1 MNILQQIVEHKKQEI
16 AEAKNQLPE
25 SELCGQEFFYR
36 ERRPFF
42 NRLEM
47 PGATGINVIAEIKR
61 ASPSRGIIRP
71 DLDVVKYASDY
82 ELGGASALS
91 VLTDSLYFKGSV
103 EDLKKVRKTTSLPVL
118 RKDFI
123 ISSYQIYESFAMGA
137 DAVLLIVRILSSMQ
151 LKDYIDLC
159 AKIGMDVLVETHSKE
174 DIEAAVSAGAKL
186 IGINNRNLSS
196 FETDVETSARLASI
210 LTPDQIAVA
219 ESGIKSREDIEKLM
233 NAGIR
238 NFLIGESLVRAPDA
252 RAFLRVLLGAPQT
265 KRQAFPVYAD

>member
-16 AEAKNQLPE
+16 AKAKNRMPE
-25 SELCGQEFFYR
+25 SELRGQALSHR

-42 NRLEM
+42 KRLSM
-47 PGATGINVIAEIKR
+47 PGTAGINVIAEIKR

-71 DLDVVKYASDY
+71 DLNVTKYALDC

-91 VLTDSLYFKGSV
+91 VLTDSRYFKGSI
-103 EDLKKVRKTTSLPVL
+103 EDLKKVKKTTSLPVL

-123 ISSYQIYESFAMGA
+123 ISSYQIYESSAIGA
-137 DAVLLIVRILSSMQ
+137 DAVLLIVRILSSRQ

-174 DIEAAVSAGAKL
+174 EIEVATMAGAKL

-196 FETDVETSARLASI
+196 FRTDVETAARLAS
-210 LTPDQIAVA
+210 LLSPDQIAVA

-233 NAGIR
+233 DAGIR
-238 NFLIGESLVRAPDA
+238 NFLIGESLVRAPDT
-252 RAFLRVLLGAPQT
+252 RAFLQTLLEG
-265 KRQAFPVYAD
+265 

>member
-1 MNILQQIVEHKKQEI
+1 MNILKRIVEHKKQEI
-16 AEAKNQLPE
+16 AKAKNRLPE
-25 SELCGQEFFYR
+25 NELRWQAFSHR

-42 NRLEM
+42 KRLEM
-47 PGATGINVIAEIKR
+47 PQVAGINVIAEIKR

-71 DLDVVKYASDY
+71 DLDVAKYASDY
-82 ELGGASALS
+82 ELGGANALS
-91 VLTDSLYFKGSV
+91 VLTDSRYFKGSI
-103 EDLKKVRKTTSLPVL
+103 EDFKKARKNTSLPVL

-123 ISSYQIYESFAMGA
+123 ISSYQLYESSAIGA
-137 DAVLLIVRILSSMQ
+137 DAVLLIVRILSTQQ

-174 DIEAAVSAGAKL
+174 EIEAATMAGAKL

-196 FETDVETSARLASI
+196 FETDVETSARLASL
-210 LTPDQIAVA
+210 LTPDQVAVA

-233 NAGIR
+233 DAGIQ

-252 RAFLRVLLGAPQT
+252 RAFLRALLGA
-265 KRQAFPVYAD
+265 KL